1 MRNGVEVNS
10 MDANDIATLVKAKL
24 KTYQGKPALFF
35 KSGRL
40 DFEEPFVFLRVTP
53 SGKVIVGEIYYE
65 GGGTGVLKYHK
76 KILTPQDNHG
86 EIFLRTGRG
95 TGTMYLT
102 LARAERM

>member
-1 MRNGVEVNS
+1 

-35 KSGRL
+35 KSGRM
-40 DFEEPFVFLRVTP
+40 DFEEPYIFLRVTP
-53 SGKVIVGEIYYE
+53 SGNVVVGEITSAQ
-65 GGGTGVLKYHK
+65 GGTLKFQRRVLKPVDY
-76 KILTPQDNHG
+76 QG
-86 EIFLRTGRG
+86 ELYLRTGQG